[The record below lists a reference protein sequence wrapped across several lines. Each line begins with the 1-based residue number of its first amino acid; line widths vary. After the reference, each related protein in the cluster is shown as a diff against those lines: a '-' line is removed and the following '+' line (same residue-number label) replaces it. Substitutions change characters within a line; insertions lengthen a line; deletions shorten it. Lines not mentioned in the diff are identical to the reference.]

1 MHQTLLLTALM
12 GLLDPRSLGLELT
25 ASAAA
30 EGSAARPAQP
40 APPSAADSIVAAAFS
55 PGIGTPAEADKAQAQ
70 TPAPASSGWGNF
82 VAPALALLGLAGLAV
97 GLTRRRRA
105 TGGSIR
111 ILEAATLGPRR
122 SLVIA
127 DVLGDRLVLGVSE
140 AGVAVLSSRP
150 VPADGAQP
158 EALGATLATA
168 TFFGARPAIVPAM
181 GFFARLAGK
190 TPPVPFEEALGESIE
205 DQELRAKLANGMRGV
220 VP

>member
-12 GLLDPRSLGLELT
+12 GLLDPRSLGPELT

-70 TPAPASSGWGNF
+70 APASPGWSSF

-105 TGGSIR
+105 SAGSIR

-150 VPADGAQP
+150 VPADGAQRD
-158 EALGATLATA
+158 ELGATLAA
-168 TFFGARPAIVPAM
+168 SFHARAPAVPAM

>member
-55 PGIGTPAEADKAQAQ
+55 SGIGTPAEADKAPAQA
-70 TPAPASSGWGNF
+70 PAPASSGWGSF

-150 VPADGAQP
+150 VPADGAQR
-158 EALGATLATA
+158 EELGAALATS
-168 TFFGARPAIVPAM
+168 FGARPATVPAM